1 MLKFRWDACH
11 AHRELRW
18 GSKGTSGTG
27 RVQVWWELM
36 QGTKSGSRKN
46 QLMRGMPALTWS
58 GSLVHHCWLSLDLH
72 HRSIFSP
79 SEMCE
84 FCSVIVGK
92 CVLPSR
98 VFWRLLWQMT
108 VFPKHTDPGQFIWAR
123 KVLPAEHTA
132 VNIIR
137 PWLKDNWSNL
147 DFDCEFCVSHCV
159 VVVMISN
166 YFLFCFQTGLHLH
179 ASLTACCCLS
189 GRTCSR
195 LRPEEIQGMAPAGCS
210 SWRALPAHG
219 ML

>member
-1 MLKFRWDACH
+1 MLKFRRDACC

-18 GSKGTSGTG
+18 GSKGAIGTW

-36 QGTKSGSRKN
+36 QSTKSRKN
-46 QLMRGMPALTWS
+46 QLMRGVPGLTWS
-58 GSLVHHCWLSLDLH
+58 GSLVHHYWVSLDLH
-72 HRSIFSP
+72 HRSIFSS

-84 FCSVIVGK
+84 FCSLFVGK

-98 VFWRLLWQMT
+98 MFWRLLWQMT

-123 KVLPAEHTA
+123 KVLPAEHAA

-166 YFLFCFQTGLHLH
+166 YFYSIFKLGCISVLHWLH
-179 ASLTACCCLS
+179 AAASQAE
-189 GRTCSR
+189 
-195 LRPEEIQGMAPAGCS
+195 PAQGWGQRKPREWPVLGVPAG
-210 SWRALPAHG
+210 RALPAHG